1 MRHLNRSIA
10 ALAGL
15 VFALL
20 FTCSPAR
27 ADVRDAAG
35 FFSTDAVA
43 KANEL
48 IGQVR
53 QKHGKDVI
61 VETVSSLPDAP
72 ADAAAREKYFQD
84 ETSRR
89 GKAAGIKGL
98 YILISRNP
106 SSLYAGVDPDTQAK
120 LFTLEDR
127 GRLKELLIQRFKA
140 KDFDGGLLSGMRM
153 VDETMAAHASGRSTA
168 APAGAAPPRSSG
180 SGAGSSGSTGSGTSK
195 APAPVAKPRTMGL
208 MGWVCLGAGV
218 LIVLAIVRGFMR
230 RRQMPPGGYGMQQ
243 PGYGQPGYGQPGYPP
258 QQQGGGFGRGILG
271 GLLGGVAGGYLY
283 DQMRGQGNEAQ
294 AAPPP
299 PADPSSSSLGAP
311 DSTSGFG
318 DFGDSGGGGGDFGG
332 GGGDFGGGDSGGG
345 GGDF

>member
-1 MRHLNRSIA
+1 MTHLNRYAA

-15 VFALL
+15 VLAFL
-20 FTCSPAR
+20 FTSTPAR
-27 ADVRDAAG
+27 ADVRDGAG
-35 FFSTDAVA
+35 FFSSDAVRQ
-43 KANEL
+43 ANEL

-61 VETVSSLPDAP
+61 VETVASLPDAP
-72 ADAAAREKYFQD
+72 ADAAAAREKYFQD

-98 YILISRNP
+98 YILISRSP
-106 SSLYAGVDPDTQAK
+106 SSLYAGVDPDTQAN
-120 LFTLEDR
+120 LFTLQDR
-127 GRLKELLIQRFKA
+127 GRLKELLIQHFKA
-140 KDFDGGLLSGMRM
+140 KDFDGGLLAGMRM
-153 VDETMAAHASGRSTA
+153 VDETMAAHASGRTTA
-168 APAGAAPPRSSG
+168 APAGAVPPRGTG
-180 SGAGSSGSTGSGTSK
+180 SASGSSGTSNY
-195 APAPVAKPRTMGL
+195 PAPTARTKSPSI
-208 MGWVCLGAGV
+208 MGWVCLGAGA
-218 LIVLAIVRGFMR
+218 LIVIAIVRGFMR

-271 GLLGGVAGGYLY
+271 GLLGGMAGGYLY
-283 DQMRGQGNEAQ
+283 DQVRGHGNEAQ

-299 PADPSSSSLGAP
+299 PDTSSPSSFGAP